1 MCKQCGGKCGTI
13 KHGCYLGSYKVPMP
27 APYIL
32 HTGERVLNRRQTVAL
47 ANAEKQGII
56 KLPPGATKPQRL
68 SKTEVRKMLT
78 HYVNGTTRGP
88 QKNKKKAKAKSNV
101 KGKKG
106 NKSGDKN
113 K

>member
-1 MCKQCGGKCGTI
+1 
-13 KHGCYLGSYKVPMP
+13 MP

-88 QKNKKKAKAKSNV
+88 QKNKKKAAAKSNV

-106 NKSGDKN
+106 NKSSDKN

>member
-1 MCKQCGGKCGTI
+1 
-13 KHGCYLGSYKVPMP
+13 
-27 APYIL
+27 
-32 HTGERVLNRRQTVAL
+32 
-47 ANAEKQGII
+47 
-56 KLPPGATKPQRL
+56 
-68 SKTEVRKMLT
+68 MLT

-88 QKNKKKAKAKSNV
+88 QNKKKTKAKSNV